1 MKASIKIN
9 QDEWM
14 LMSDIIATGQLITRR
29 KKTSLEMIIVLEFY
43 EKNLGRFH
51 FIRDTTKSFKMSEIL
66 AWYHILMVWPME
78 PGYTDILRNN
88 LLSKLN
94 KSIEVACPGINII
107 KNLETS
113 I

>member
-1 MKASIKIN
+1 MKASVKIN
-9 QDEWM
+9 RDEWV
-14 LMSDIIATGQLITRR
+14 LMSEIIARGQLITRQKR
-29 KKTSLEMIIVLEFY
+29 TSLEMIIILEFY
-43 EKNLGRFH
+43 EKNLSKFH
-51 FIRDTTKSFKMSEIL
+51 YINDTTKSFKMSEIL
-66 AWYHILMVWPME
+66 AWHSILKMLPLE

-94 KSIEVACPGINII
+94 KAIEAACPGINII